1 MLQYIHLNSQ
11 LIAKVHKEFL
21 WLLKPEIHYYACTA
35 GDRPIWP
42 KPTYNQLIKVDGSD
56 LKIIQWITSLEQW
69 QCSDFAHKLLK
80 DDVLVNKY
88 ENECKEKDGFVRK
101 VLKDWLSRNDDD
113 PNDSAAPRTW
123 AALADCITDA
133 GLPGKLAKAISDT
146 FPSGWSW
153 FTD

>member
-35 GDRPIWP
+35 DVRPIWP
-42 KPTYNQLIKVDGSD
+42 RPTYDQLIKVDGSN
-56 LKIIQWITSLEQW
+56 LKVILWITSLEQW

-80 DDVLVNKY
+80 DDVQVNKY
-88 ENECKEKDGFVRK
+88 EQECKKKDEFVRK

-113 PNDSAAPRTW
+113 HNDSAALRTW
-123 AALADCITDA
+123 AALAECAADA
-133 GLPGKLAKAISDT
+133 GLPGALAKAIRDT
-146 FPSGWSW
+146 FLSGLSCCM
-153 FTD
+153 